1 EIRRVAKE
9 QGQDALKT
17 MILKQFGEV
26 SQCIDTAKTKQKLN
40 LSLRWIM
47 ANSLPIMTP
56 QLYVNNRRLCDE
68 DMDLGLEYGLGRLLE
83 AGAKGGK

>member
-1 EIRRVAKE
+1 
-9 QGQDALKT
+9 
-17 MILKQFGEV
+17 
-26 SQCIDTAKTKQKLN
+26 
-40 LSLRWIM
+40 
-47 ANSLPIMTP
+47 MTP